1 MPCTYERGWNG
12 AEERLIVMVVDIFEK
27 INKKVRA
34 GQVTLFLG
42 AGFSLKA
49 GAPSVK
55 HLVNCIGRLF
65 PKGYRKGLRYLPLD
79 DIASEYVKY
88 CRGDRQPLVDY
99 IKKKMKFKR
108 KDLSDQTSLANIPH
122 FKNIFT
128 TNYDTLLEEAYS
140 ESDIKVVRCD
150 ADCSKPDRAV
160 NIYKVHGDVICP
172 DEMVITR
179 GDYDSLLCT
188 ERNSMVWT
196 RVKDAFAGSDVLF
209 IGYSLDDT
217 NVQILLDKVSEA
229 LKGSR
234 REVFLMAP
242 DLSEEKI
249 YELTSR
255 NIEYINSKAEV
266 FLKSLTDELKNN
278 VYQDLVDGRVPSDIA
293 VRFFEL
299 YGIKTVIEYTEGKIT
314 IKMIDPSSPSI
325 PQTLHLTM
333 KANGDNAPSLVN
345 FDFEKLGDR
354 RGQLGV
360 PSIVCDKDNIVDF
373 ERRINGVK
381 VMDGSHVSKIEIG
394 PSILKEDVID
404 LVVPEIEFIESVPY
418 KSYRNMGRLVIS
430 LDTPLCYLDFSLDCA
445 GASENNC
452 AVTTRY
458 KDEYGQYGKAI
469 AWTNFMIALFEGKE
483 ILLGGKISM
492 HLNPDLYPELLSEL
506 RKSITYYGNV
516 HKIEVHRKQTF
527 VKHPKY
533 NKELGELV
541 AIISNMLSGETLEEK
556 LNIDGRI
563 ECRIN
568 PDAELP
574 IGHVDGSQSPEYA
587 TLRMSTITDKE
598 VVFNDVNFG
607 RIMMQKDLLK
617 CHIEKIY
624 EMDGEK
630 FVIFAPDV
638 DHWNVKYLKVDQ
650 T

>member
-1 MPCTYERGWNG
+1 MT
-12 AEERLIVMVVDIFEK
+12 VDIFEK
-27 INKKVRA
+27 INKKVRS
-34 GQVTLFLG
+34 GQVTLFVG

-49 GAPSVK
+49 GAPSAK

-65 PKGYRKGLRYLPLD
+65 PKGYKKGLRYLPLD
-79 DIASEYVKY
+79 DIANEYVKY
-88 CRGDRQPLVDY
+88 CRGDRQPLVDF
-99 IKKKMKFKR
+99 INRKMSFKR
-108 KDLSDQTSLANIPH
+108 KDLSDHRSLAKIPH

-128 TNYDTLLEEAYS
+128 TNYDTLLEDSYADN
-140 ESDIKVVRCD
+140 DIKVVRSN
-150 ADCSKPDRAV
+150 ADCSKTDRAV

-196 RVKDAFAGSDVLF
+196 RVKDAFASSDVLF
-209 IGYSLDDT
+209 LGYSLEDT

-229 LKGSR
+229 LKGNR

-249 YELTSR
+249 YELTTR

-266 FLKSLTDELKNN
+266 FLNSLTEELKNN
-278 VYQDLVDGRVPSDIA
+278 VYQDLVEGRVASDIA

-299 YGIKTVIEYTEGKIT
+299 YGIKTVIEYANGET
-314 IKMIDPSSPSI
+314 IIKTIDPSTPSV

-333 KANGDNAPSLVN
+333 KASAENFPSLVN

-354 RGQLGV
+354 GGQLGV
-360 PSIVCDKDNIVDF
+360 PSIVYDKDSIVDF

-381 VMDGSHVSKIEIG
+381 VMDAAHVSKIEIG

-404 LVVPEIEFIESVPY
+404 LVVPEIDFIENIPY
-418 KSYRNMGRLVIS
+418 KSYRNMDNLVIS
-430 LDTPLCYLDFSLDCA
+430 LDTPLCCLDFSLDISGRA
-445 GASENNC
+445 ENNC
-452 AVTTRY
+452 VVTTRY
-458 KDEYGQYGKAI
+458 KDDYGQYEKAV
-469 AWTNFMIALFEGKE
+469 AWTKFMIAMFEGKE
-483 ILLGGKISM
+483 VLLGGKVSLR
-492 HLNPDLYPELLSEL
+492 LNPDLYSELLTEL
-506 RKSITYYGNV
+506 RKSMAYFRNV
-516 HKIEVHRKQTF
+516 HKIEVLRKQTF
-527 VKHPKY
+527 AKHVKYDKGLD
-533 NKELGELV
+533 EL
-541 AIISNMLSGETLEEK
+541 ATIIAHMLSEEIFEEK
-556 LNIDGRI
+556 LNMEGRL
-563 ECRIN
+563 ECRLN

-574 IGHVDGSQSPEYA
+574 ICHIDGSQSTEYT

-617 CHIEKIY
+617 CHVEKIY
-624 EMDGEK
+624 EKDGEK

-638 DHWNVKYLKVDQ
+638 DHWNVKYLKADQ
-650 T
+650 SQT